1 MKKFISSLALA
12 AMFCSCDAQHQLTVK
27 FSSLNNDTV
36 NVVLVDKSMRS
47 IEKQDKVV
55 AQNKEITYDIEGDK
69 ARLVMINYVSDE
81 GPGRMQMYVVPGE
94 QGVLTISGT
103 GGKWTGSSFYSTLAK
118 LEDITDPIEGEMNKI
133 YSDYQKRVQA
143 GENESAVRNEA
154 MPKYEE
160 YAKQLQKVQQEFFD
174 GNTSSDVAATLIPY
188 IDDKESAMKKLAP
201 AVRNGKFSLILDAYQ
216 AEIEADKVQKEAA
229 KKVAPGQPAPEI
241 TLNDINGKPFSLS
254 SLRGKYVVLDFWGSW
269 CGWCIKGFPEM
280 KEYYKKYAGKF
291 EILGIDCNDTEDKWK
306 KAVADN
312 ALPWLHVYNPRTSSV
327 CNDYA
332 ITGFPTKI
340 IVGPDG
346 KIAKT
351 IVGESPEFYTYL
363 DELFGK

>member
-1 MKKFISSLALA
+1 MKKFILSVALGA
-12 AMFCSCDAQHQLTVK
+12 VFCSCDAQHQLTVK
-27 FSSLNNDTV
+27 FPALKSDTV
-36 NVVLVDKSMRS
+36 TVALVDKAMRS

-55 AQNKEITYDIEGDK
+55 AQNGEITYDVEGDK
-69 ARLVMINYVSDE
+69 ARLVMINYVTTK
-81 GPGRMQMYVVPGE
+81 GPGRMQAYVVPGE
-94 QGVLTISGT
+94 QGVLTMSED
-103 GGKWTGSSFYSTLAK
+103 GGKWSGSAFYSTLAK
-118 LEDITDPIEGEMNKI
+118 LEEITDPIEGEMNQI
-133 YSDYQKRVQA
+133 GADFQKRVQA
-143 GENESAVRNEA
+143 GENADDVRKEI
-154 MPKYEE
+154 MPKYS
-160 YAKQLQKVQQEFFD
+160 ALQEKLSKAQQEYFD
-174 GNTSSDVAATLIPY
+174 ANTSSDVAATIISNLE
-188 IDDKESAMKKLAP
+188 DAEAAMNKLAP
-201 AVRNGKFSLILDAYQ
+201 AVRNGKFSEVLDNVQ
-216 AEIEADKVQKEAA
+216 KQIDADKAQKEAA
-229 KKVAPGQPAPEI
+229 KKVAPGMPAPEI

-312 ALPWLHVYNPRTSSV
+312 ELPWLHVYNPRNSDVTTQ
-327 CNDYA
+327 YA
-332 ITGFPTKI
+332 ITGYPTKI